1 MPWLLV
7 TIYSSRARCFCMCL
21 DQNALYVGVGVSHV
35 CVQGCSVTHDP
46 LCCRVWVVQCRENDD
61 DSAAFLANLRAGK
74 YKALVL
80 DAPVIDMWVAENTN
94 CDLFAVGDR

>member
-1 MPWLLV
+1 MFLYEPGSGCAVCLCRRVPCLCAGLL
-7 TIYSSRARCFCMCL
+7 C
-21 DQNALYVGVGVSHV
+21 D
-35 CVQGCSVTHDP
+35 THDT
-46 LCCRVWVVQCRENDD
+46 LCCRVWAVLCRENDD
-61 DSAAFLANLRAGK
+61 DSVAFLANLRAGK

>member
-1 MPWLLV
+1 
-7 TIYSSRARCFCMCL
+7 
-21 DQNALYVGVGVSHV
+21 
-35 CVQGCSVTHDP
+35 
-46 LCCRVWVVQCRENDD
+46 VWVVQCRENDD